1 MNAQVSF
8 FRERIVDLF
17 AGGGGASTGIEDAT
31 GVPVDVAV
39 NHDAAAIL
47 MHKKNHP
54 WTEHYQEDVFTVDP
68 MKVTHGQPVG
78 LLWASPDCKH
88 FSKAK
93 GKPLVDKHI
102 RGLSWVVLRWALENP
117 PRVILME
124 NVEEIQTWGP
134 LICVG
139 KDKNGNDQYMPD
151 PARKGETFQAF
162 IGMLS
167 DGVPADH
174 PALTEACEF
183 LQISRYSYEAMR
195 LIHGL
200 GYKVEYRELV
210 AADYGAPTTRKR
222 WVLCARR
229 DGAPIVWPERTHAPK
244 DSEEVKSGKLL
255 PWRGADEIIDWEV
268 PMYSIFA
275 TRKEIKEKYGV
286 NAVRPLADNTLQRV
300 IKGVDKHTIRS
311 GNPFIVPTG
320 YGERP
325 GQAPRVHDI
334 NAPLPTIVGKG
345 KMNLV
350 DPVLAPF
357 VAQDKFQNAAQ
368 SIKRPLSTITS
379 VGAHEV
385 VSQVL
390 APWTITNTS
399 NSIGSPADKPVHTVT
414 SGGNQILAAAHLVQ
428 CNHAGGDRFQV
439 PDDPLPTISSH
450 HAFGVA
456 AANLVQYHTEKDG
469 EEARTADPREALAT
483 VDGANRHAVV
493 SAQLTEYYGN
503 GNPIDPR
510 DPMHTVTG
518 HDREALTA
526 AFLQPFHAGGYKGR
540 GNSPEEPVNTV
551 TATGSQSLVAAHIV
565 KFKGKDLGQRP
576 EDPLQTITAGAGIH
590 RACSGGTFAVAG
602 CQIVK
607 YEPGADLGYWPKV
620 RALLNEYCGYSLQE
634 DEVLLIWVAGAWRY
648 IRDILLRMLT
658 PRELY
663 RAQGFHEDYI
673 IEMIDP
679 TTGKPYS
686 KADQVARVGNSV
698 SPPMAE
704 AMVRAN
710 LPEWC
715 GKRFHS
721 MAELRKEMAV

>member
-1 MNAQVSF
+1 M
-8 FRERIVDLF
+8 DLF

-31 GVPVDVAV
+31 GSPVDVAV

-47 MHKKNHP
+47 MHKTNHP

-68 MKVTHGQPVG
+68 IKVTNGQPVG

-139 KDKNGNDQYMPD
+139 KDKDGNDQFMPD
-151 PARKGETFQAF
+151 PEHKGETFQGF

-167 DGVPADH
+167 GGIPADH
-174 PALTEACEF
+174 PALAEACEF
-183 LQISRYSYEAMR
+183 LHIGRHSQEAML
-195 LIHGL
+195 LIRGL
-200 GYKVEYRELV
+200 GYAVDYRELV

-229 DGAPIVWPERTHAPK
+229 DGAPIVWPERTHAPA
-244 DSEEVKSGKLL
+244 DSEEVRSGRCK
-255 PWRGADEIIDWEV
+255 PWRGADEIIDWTV

-275 TRKEIKEKYGV
+275 TRKEIKEKFGV
-286 NAVRPLADNTLQRV
+286 NAVRPLADNTMQRV

-311 GNPFIVPTG
+311 GAPFIVPTG

-325 GQAPRVHDI
+325 GQTTRVHDI
-334 NAPLPTIVGKG
+334 HAPLPTVVGRSKLD
-345 KMNLV
+345 LV
-350 DPVLAPF
+350 DPVF
-357 VAQDKFQNAAQ
+357 
-368 SIKRPLSTITS
+368 
-379 VGAHEV
+379 
-385 VSQVL
+385 
-390 APWTITNTS
+390 APWTFTNTS
-399 NSIGSPADKPVHTVT
+399 NSIGSQADKPVHTIT
-414 SGGNQILAAAHLVQ
+414 SGGTQILAAAHLVQ
-428 CNHAGGDRFQV
+428 CNHKGGDRVQI
-439 PDDPLPTISSH
+439 PSDPIPTISSH

-456 AANLVQYHTEKDG
+456 AANLMQYHTERDG
-469 EEARTADPREALAT
+469 EEARTEDPRDALAT
-483 VDGANRHAVV
+483 VDGSNRHAVV
-493 SAQLTEYYGN
+493 SAQLSQYYGN
-503 GNPIDPR
+503 GQPQEVREPLC
-510 DPMHTVTG
+510 TVTS

-526 AFLQPFHAGGYKGR
+526 AFLQPFHAGGYHGR
-540 GNSPEEPVNTV
+540 GNSPEKPVNTV
-551 TATGSQSLVAAHIV
+551 TATGSQTLVAANIV
-565 KFKGKDLGQRP
+565 KFKGTNLGQRP
-576 EDPLQTITAGAGIH
+576 EDPLQTITAGAGTK
-590 RACSGGTFAVAG
+590 RTCSGGTFAVAG
-602 CQIVK
+602 CQIVR
-607 YEPGADLGYWPKV
+607 YEPGADLGFWPKI
-620 RALLNEYCGYSLQE
+620 RALLNQYCGYSLRD
-634 DEVLLIWVAGAWRY
+634 DEVLLIWAAGAWRY

-673 IEMIDP
+673 IDRDYL
-679 TTGKPYS
+679 GRPYP

-715 GKRFHS
+715 GKKYHS
-721 MAELRKEMAV
+721 MEELRREMAV